1 MVLWYFNFGGM
12 YTEFLIF
19 LGGGEVKMGSVKEGN
34 GSSSSAQGAQKW
46 YTPLHLVV
54 YDTSPKLSVE
64 LVYIWD
70 AGEYVTR

>member
-1 MVLWYFNFGGM
+1 MVLCYFDFGGM

-34 GSSSSAQGAQKW
+34 GSSSSAQGAPNW
-46 YTPLHLVV
+46 LFMIPF
-54 YDTSPKLSVE
+54 LSYQLK

-70 AGEYVTR
+70 KGELVTR

>member
-1 MVLWYFNFGGM
+1 MVLCYFDFGGM

-34 GSSSSAQGAQKW
+34 GSSSSAQGAQNW

-54 YDTSPKLSVE
+54 YDTFPKLSVE
-64 LVYIWD
+64 ASLHL
-70 AGEYVTR
+70 R